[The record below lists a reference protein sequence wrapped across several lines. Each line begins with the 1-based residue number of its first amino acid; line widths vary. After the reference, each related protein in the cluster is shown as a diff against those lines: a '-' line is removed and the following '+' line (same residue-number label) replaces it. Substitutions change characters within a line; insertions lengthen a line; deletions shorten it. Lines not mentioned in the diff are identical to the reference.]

1 MMDWLLVSP
10 REQHSCFSIGPQ
22 NMPNTRALKERI
34 NELEALLEIADR
46 KSDILT
52 NLLKEANAEF
62 ERALELLTRTE
73 AKFRAIFENAPEAVC
88 IIDPDTRQILDCNPF
103 MVQWLGY
110 TREELLAARVDDL
123 VAAKVEEIQNNIAT
137 ALVRGVVHIQ
147 ERRYVKKC
155 GTVVDAEVTGT
166 LVEHEGRKR
175 LALLIRDVTERNQL
189 EDFARYKELFE
200 SVGDPV
206 FINNEQGRFV
216 EVNSGACRLFCLS
229 REQVLSMRV
238 KDLVRQDQWHILA
251 ETVPKFERRETVQF
265 EMDLMTKSGEFLP
278 FEFHARAISF
288 MGQPAVLSVARDL
301 SVRKRLEQTLIRSE
315 RLTAVGEM
323 ASGVAHNFNNLL
335 QMIMGS
341 AQASLAKLE
350 AGKVAQSAEATR
362 AILHSCE
369 LGADVVRRIKEFT
382 HVNSDDTNETRS
394 LDLSELVR
402 ETVELTKPLWK
413 DLPGLRKYELKVT
426 DNGQHC
432 AKGKPSEIYEVLV
445 NLIKNGLE
453 AMPTGGTLTISLR
466 TERGSELLQVSDTG
480 VGVPRENL
488 QRIFEP
494 FFTTKGLKSS
504 GLGLS
509 SSYGIIKRHQGDINV
524 ESTPGA
530 GTTFTVILPTAKEAK
545 KEARQE
551 TDAYLSACKI
561 RFLVIDDETNILQAM
576 KMYFEDSEVEI
587 VSALSGREGLEV
599 FHQDRF
605 DVVLCDL
612 GMDDMNGWE
621 VGESIKK
628 YCESRKVPR
637 PAFLIYTGW
646 DKKIDPEELPAKGV
660 DRIITKPIPY
670 DSLLRIAQEAMSKR
684 LSEEPARKA

>member
-1 MMDWLLVSP
+1 
-10 REQHSCFSIGPQ
+10 
-22 NMPNTRALKERI
+22 MPNTRVLKERI
-34 NELEALLEIADR
+34 NELEALLEISDR

-88 IIDPDTRQILDCNPF
+88 IIDTDTRQILDCNPF

-110 TREELLAARVDDL
+110 TRDELLAARVDDL
-123 VAAKVEEIQNNIAT
+123 VAARTEDIQHNILT
-137 ALVRGVVHIQ
+137 ALERGLVHIQ
-147 ERRYVKKC
+147 ERRYIKKC
-155 GTVVDAEVTGT
+155 GTIVDAEVTGT
-166 LVEHEGRKR
+166 LVEHEGRKC

-206 FINNEQGRFV
+206 FINDEQGRFV
-216 EVNSGACRLFCLS
+216 EVNSVACRVFGFP
-229 REQVLSMRV
+229 REQVLDMQV
-238 KDLVRQDQWHILA
+238 KDLVRRDQWHILA
-251 ETVPKFERRETVQF
+251 ETEGNFERRETVQF
-265 EMDLMTKSGEFLP
+265 ELDVMTKTGDLLP
-278 FEFHARAISF
+278 FEFHARPISF
-288 MGQPAVLSVARDL
+288 MGKPAVLSVGRDL
-301 SVRKRLEQTLIRSE
+301 SVRKRLEKTLIRSE

-341 AQASLAKLE
+341 AQASLAKLGE
-350 AGKVAQSAEATR
+350 GKVAQTAEAIR

-369 LGADVVRRIKEFT
+369 LGTDVVRRIKEFT
-382 HVNSDDTNETRS
+382 HVDSEVTAEVRS

-402 ETVELTKPLWK
+402 ETVELTRPLWR
-413 DLPGLRKYELKVT
+413 DLPGFRKYELKIV
-426 DNGQHC
+426 DNGQHF
-432 AKGKPSEIYEVLV
+432 ARGKPSEIYEVLV

-453 AMPTGGTLTISLR
+453 AMPDGGTLTIAIR
-466 TERGSELLQVSDTG
+466 TENDREFLEISDTG
-480 VGVPRENL
+480 TGVPRENL

-509 SSYGIIKRHQGDINV
+509 SSYGIIKRHQGDIQV

-530 GTTFTVILPTAKEAK
+530 GTTFTVILPTAKEAQQQ
-545 KEARQE
+545 ARE
-551 TDAYLSACKI
+551 KTDAYVAGYRI
-561 RFLVIDDETNILQAM
+561 RFLVIDDETNILKAM
-576 KMYFEDSEVEI
+576 KMYFEDSDVEI
-587 VSALSGREGLEV
+587 VSALSGKEGLEV
-599 FHQDRF
+599 FREDRF

-621 VGESIKK
+621 VGESIKA
-628 YCESRKVPR
+628 YCESRNLPR

-646 DKKIDPEELPAKGV
+646 DKKIDPNDLPAKGV
-660 DRIITKPIPY
+660 DRVITKPIPY
-670 DSLLRIAQEAMSKR
+670 DSLLRIAQEAISKR
-684 LSEEPARKA
+684 LSEQDFRSA